1 MDKSK
6 TCSGVSELNGRCF
19 VSFSACSFQSASGRH
34 RSRKFQLPELSVEF
48 NSNKLEEFI
57 SQSLSKKTW
66 RDYLSTWQNWLNHKA
81 KREGVNGDLDHLI
94 LLMLEHIDAQHSV
107 AYVRKQLSGISF
119 FLRLFGHV
127 DVTKAAVVKQFLKG
141 WHKVKFVADKRKP
154 ITLDL
159 LHKLLLVS
167 EVSEAVSASKLKQG
181 GLHINDVQLVDN
193 KLRVLI
199 KKSKTDQLGKGTL
212 LWIGSFEHSNLCPVK
227 AYESFLAIRPNV
239 DGSFF
244 IYSDGLPLTKFQL
257 EHVLKRCLQKLNME
271 PKAYKSHSFRI
282 GAATQASLLGFGEGF
297 IRRLGRWDS
306 KRYRSYIRPNLI
318 DKC

>member
-1 MDKSK
+1 
-6 TCSGVSELNGRCF
+6 
-19 VSFSACSFQSASGRH
+19 
-34 RSRKFQLPELSVEF
+34 
-48 NSNKLEEFI
+48 
-57 SQSLSKKTW
+57 
-66 RDYLSTWQNWLNHKA
+66 
-81 KREGVNGDLDHLI
+81 
-94 LLMLEHIDAQHSV
+94 MLEHTDAQHSV
-107 AYVRKQLSGISF
+107 AYVKKQLAGISF
-119 FLRLFGHV
+119 FLRLFGQV

-141 WHKVKFVADKRKP
+141 WHKEKFVADKRKP

-167 EVSEAVSASKLKQG
+167 ESVCLSDYEATLFKLLFLLMFFAALRVNEAVSASKLKQG
-181 GLHINDVQLVDN
+181 GLHINNVQLIDN

-212 LWIGSFEHSNLCPVK
+212 LWIGSFERLNLCPVK

-244 IYSDGLPLTKFQL
+244 IHSDGLPVTKFQL

-271 PKAYKSHSFRI
+271 PKAYKSHSFLI
-282 GAATQASLLGFGEGF
+282 GAATQASLLGFGEGL

>member
-1 MDKSK
+1 M
-6 TCSGVSELNGRCF
+6 
-19 VSFSACSFQSASGRH
+19 
-34 RSRKFQLPELSVEF
+34 EF

-81 KREGVNGDLDHLI
+81 KREGVNGDLDNLI
-94 LLMLEHIDAQHSV
+94 LLMLEHTDAQLSV
-107 AYVRKQLSGISF
+107 AYVKKQLAGISF
-119 FLRLFGHV
+119 FLRLFGQV
-127 DVTKAAVVKQFLKG
+127 DITKAAVVKQFLKG
-141 WHKVKFVADKRKP
+141 WHEEKFVADKRKP

-167 EVSEAVSASKLKQG
+167 ESVCLSDYEATLFKLLFLLMFFAALRVSEAASKLKQG
-181 GLHINDVQLVDN
+181 GLHINYVQLVDN

-199 KKSKTDQLGKGTL
+199 KKSKIEQLGKGTL
-212 LWIGSFEHSNLCPVK
+212 LWIGSFERLNLCPVK
-227 AYESFLAIRPNV
+227 AYDSFLAIRPNV

-244 IYSDGLPLTKFQL
+244 IHSDGLPVTKFQL
-257 EHVLKRCLQKLNME
+257 EHVLKHCLQKSNME
-271 PKAYKSHSFRI
+271 PNAYKSHSFRI

-297 IRRLGRWDS
+297 IKRLGRWDS